1 VTIFVTAAI
10 SLQRISWSWK
20 EKLLNDLYTN
30 AGLTGFG
37 LFMTAV
43 IETIRE
49 GLDLYHALFV
59 LNIVYFLGAMVYYT
73 GALA

>member
-1 VTIFVTAAI
+1 M
-10 SLQRISWSWK
+10 
-20 EKLLNDLYTN
+20 
-30 AGLTGFG
+30 GFG